1 MDYATTMP
9 IVDVSKRKTRQT
21 NWWHH
26 PPAIYRN
33 KQGLEGVGDILEQVG
48 CSTYALL
55 DADFHH

>member
-1 MDYATTMP
+1 MQLQCQSWML
-9 IVDVSKRKTRQT
+9 VNVKTRQT